1 MQIVYRSRDIA
12 EAHIVAGMLKADGI
26 EAFVGGHYLQGGIGE
41 LGMADFAVVRVN
53 DNDVAAA
60 LHRLKEYDVSIESDA
75 STGHAVQS
83 GIISFQTATYVM
95 LGFLLLVIFL
105 VSLVA

>member
-12 EAHIVAGMLKADGI
+12 EAHIVAGMLKADGV

-53 DNDVAAA
+53 DEDVAAA
-60 LHRLKEYDVSIESDA
+60 LQRLKEYDVTIESDHA
-75 STGHAVQS
+75 GKHAVQS
-83 GIISFQTATYVM
+83 GGMRFQTATFVM
-95 LGFLLLVIFL
+95 LGFLLSVLFL

>member
-12 EAHIVAGMLKADGI
+12 EAHIVAGMLKAEGV

-53 DNDVAAA
+53 DEDVESAIQ
-60 LHRLKEYDVSIESDA
+60 RLKEYDATLDQGSAEYGS
-75 STGHAVQS
+75 QS
-83 GIISFQTATYVM
+83 GPISFQTATYIM

-105 VSLVA
+105 VSLVG